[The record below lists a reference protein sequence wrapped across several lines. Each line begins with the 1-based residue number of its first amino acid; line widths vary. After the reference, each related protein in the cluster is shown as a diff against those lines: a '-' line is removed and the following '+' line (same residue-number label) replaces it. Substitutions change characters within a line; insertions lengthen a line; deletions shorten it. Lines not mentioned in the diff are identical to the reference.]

1 MTNNGEVYCGNHG
14 TVDAVSVCAVC
25 GKPVCGDCAVTI
37 EGITF
42 CNERSHAEMYDGCLL
57 LGRSGTMFD
66 AELIAKNLEVHHI
79 RCHWF
84 GPVAGG
90 ETAVFNLFVPKEK
103 HSEAVALVQSLD
115 LMDFI
120 TIGRHVR

>member
-1 MTNNGEVYCGNHG
+1 MTNNPEIFCGNHG

-37 EGITF
+37 GETTF
-42 CNERSHAEMYDGCLL
+42 CNERSHVEIYDTCRL

-84 GPVAGG
+84 GPLAEGSS
-90 ETAVFNLFVPKEK
+90 AAFNLFVPTEK
-103 HSEAVALVQSLD
+103 HSEAGALVQSLD

-120 TIGRHVR
+120 TIGRHV